1 MYPRGTQVPGTFP
14 NFYGIRIYDKDNDG
28 DYDLVPDHVAIW
40 DIWSFPIS
48 QNLYWENQNGNFVL
62 KN

>member
-1 MYPRGTQVPGTFP
+1 MYPRGTQVQGTFP
-14 NFYGIRIYDKDNDG
+14 NFYGIRVYDKDNDG
-28 DYDLVPDHVAIW
+28 DYDLVPDNVAIW
-40 DIWSFPIS
+40 DIWNFPIS